1 VLTQVPDTDFF
12 QAFSEFD
19 FASQKTIVTAISG
32 GSDSTAL
39 LLLLKSHLDRH
50 APETQLL
57 AITVDH
63 GLRPGSGAEADEVA
77 RLCAGH
83 NIAHRIMRW
92 TGDKP
97 STGIAAAA
105 RDARYDLLAR
115 AAREAGA
122 TVVAT
127 GHTADDQA
135 ETVLMRGERGSGR
148 GAAGM
153 APATL
158 FDGDIWIVRPLLGL
172 RRERLRDALRARDT
186 GWLDDPTNANETY
199 ERPRMRKALTS
210 EGNARLQ
217 QALADQREAASA
229 RIDLGMR
236 AAALIEAY
244 GSRPATG
251 LICLA
256 PEFTDTTDGEA
267 ARYALRILVAVAGG
281 VPQLPNS
288 ASAQSLLAGLVDVPN
303 AKKPVRATLSRA
315 LVDARRQGV
324 FLCREGRGLPAPMP
338 LRAGTWDGRYRL
350 LQMFERADLVVA
362 PLGTAMASKLSG
374 ESSAP
379 QSLAQTA
386 LAAEPALWRDGTC
399 AGLLSETSRTP
410 VAAPW
415 TRFLPAF
422 DMAPAKAVTKLL
434 GTASIPPSPCRGHIG
449 IQA

>member
-1 VLTQVPDTDFF
+1 MLTQVPDTDFF

-39 LLLLKSHLDRH
+39 LLLLRSHLDRY

-77 RLCAGH
+77 RLCAKHG
-83 NIAHRIMRW
+83 IAHRAMRW

-122 TVVAT
+122 TVIAT

-158 FDGDIWIVRPLLGL
+158 FDGDIWVVRPLLGF

-199 ERPRMRKALTS
+199 ERPRMRKALTG
-210 EGNARLQ
+210 GNARLQ

-236 AAALIEAY
+236 AAALIEAH
-244 GSRPATG
+244 GSRPAAG
-251 LICLA
+251 LTRLA
-256 PEFTDTTDGEA
+256 PEFADTSDSEA
-267 ARYALRILVAVAGG
+267 ALYALRILVATAGG
-281 VPQLPNS
+281 VPQLPDI
-288 ASAQSLLAGLVDVPN
+288 ASAQSLLAGLADAPN

-315 LVDARRQGV
+315 LVDARRQGI
-324 FLCREGRGLPAPMP
+324 FLCREGRGLPAPMT
-338 LRAGTWDGRYRL
+338 LGTSIWDGRYRFQ
-350 LQMFERADLVVA
+350 QMSESLDLYVA
-362 PLGTAMASKLSG
+362 PLGQDTAKALAGGTSTP
-374 ESSAP
+374 E
-379 QSLAQTA
+379 SLARTA
-386 LAAEPALWRDGTC
+386 LAAEPALWAGERC
-399 AGLLSETSRTP
+399 AGALSADRATP

-415 TRFLPAF
+415 ARFLPSF
-422 DMAPAKAVTKLL
+422 DLAPAKAVTKLL
-434 GTASIPPSPCRGHIG
+434 GTASILPSPCRGHIG